1 MLELARGGRRGQ
13 LLTGATLVT
22 VPAEGGLGL
31 IPDGALWHDGERI
44 LAVGPAS
51 AVLPQ
56 VPTGV
61 RPRDLDGQYVYPAL
75 IDCHT
80 HLVFAGDRAGEFEQ
94 KLAGVPYA
102 QIAAVGGGIRSTV
115 RATRAASEAELLV
128 SGMQRLNRLRAEG
141 VGTVEIK
148 SGYGL
153 DFATERKLL
162 RVARQLSSLT
172 EGTRIITTFLGLHAL
187 PPEYADRRADY
198 VREVAE
204 DWLPRLAGEGLVDQV
219 DAYCDHVGFSAAEV
233 RPCLEVARRLGLPVK
248 LHAEQLSDAG
258 GAALVAEFGGLSADH
273 LEYLSDAGIAAMA
286 QSGSVAV
293 LLPGAYYVLKETRK
307 PPVAALRAAGVPIAV
322 ATDLNPGT
330 SPLRSLR
337 LAMNMACV
345 LFGLSVEEALRG
357 VTVHAA
363 RALGL
368 ADCGRLA
375 AGCRA
380 ELLISRER
388 PAELVYWL
396 G

>member
-1 MLELARGGRRGQ
+1 MLERARPGGE
-13 LLTGATLVT
+13 LLTGATLVSL
-22 VPAEGGLGL
+22 PAAGGLGL
-31 IPDGALWHDGERI
+31 IENGALWHDGERI
-44 LAVGPAS
+44 LAVGPATE
-51 AVLPQ
+51 VLPL
-56 VPTGV
+56 VPTEV
-61 RPRDLDGQYVYPAL
+61 PRRDLAGHYLYPAF

-102 QIAAVGGGIRSTV
+102 EIARAGGGIRSTV
-115 RATRAASEAELLV
+115 RATRAASEAELIDAASARLARLV
-128 SGMQRLNRLRAEG
+128 AEG
-141 VGTVEIK
+141 VGTVEVK

-162 RVARQLSSLT
+162 RVARQLGVQS
-172 EGTRIITTFLGLHAL
+172 GIRIVTTFLGLHAL
-187 PPEYADRRADY
+187 PPEYADRRTDY
-198 VREVAE
+198 VRDVAT
-204 DWLPRLAGEGLVDQV
+204 DWLPRLAAEGLIDQV

-233 RPCLEVARRLGLPVK
+233 RPCLEAARRLGLPVK

-258 GAALVAEFGGLSADH
+258 GAELVAEFGGLSADH
-273 LEYLSDAGIAAMA
+273 LEYLSDSGISALARAGT
-286 QSGSVAV
+286 VAV

-307 PPVAALRAAGVPIAV
+307 PPVAALRAAGVPLAV

-337 LAMNMACV
+337 LAMNLACV

-357 VTVHAA
+357 VTVNAA

-368 ADCGRLA
+368 TDCGRLA
-375 AGCRA
+375 PGCRA
-380 ELLISRER
+380 DLLISRER

>member
-1 MLELARGGRRGQ
+1 MPDRGRRAGE
-13 LLTGATLVT
+13 LLTGATLVSLPPT
-22 VPAEGGLGL
+22 GGLGL

-44 LAVGPAS
+44 LAVGPIAE
-51 AVLPQ
+51 VLPT
-56 VPTGV
+56 VPDSV
-61 RPRDLDGQYVYPAL
+61 PRRELLGQHVYPAL

-102 QIAAVGGGIRSTV
+102 EIAAAGGGIRSTV
-115 RATRAASEAELLV
+115 RATRAASEAELLELALA
-128 SGMQRLNRLRAEG
+128 RLARLKAEG
-141 VGTVEIK
+141 VGTVEVK

-162 RVARQLSSLT
+162 RVARQLG
-172 EGTRIITTFLGLHAL
+172 ERGGVRIVTTFLGLHAL
-187 PPEYADRRADY
+187 PPEYVDRRADY
-198 VREVAE
+198 VRAVAE

-233 RPCLEVARRLGLPVK
+233 RPCLEAARRLGLPVK

-258 GAALVAEFGGLSADH
+258 GAELVAEFGGLSADH
-273 LEYLSDAGIAAMA
+273 LEYLSEAGIAAMA
-286 QSGSVAV
+286 QAGTVAV
-293 LLPGAYYVLKETRK
+293 LLPGAFYVLKESRK
-307 PPVAALRAAGVPIAV
+307 PPVAALRAAGVPMAV

-357 VTVHAA
+357 VTVNAA

-368 ADCGRLA
+368 QDCGTLVP
-375 AGCRA
+375 GCRA
-380 ELLISRER
+380 DFLISAER

>member
-1 MLELARGGRRGQ
+1 MLERARPGGE
-13 LLTGATLVT
+13 LLTGATLVSL
-22 VPAEGGLGL
+22 PAAGGLGL
-31 IPDGALWHDGERI
+31 IENGALWHDGERI
-44 LAVGPAS
+44 LAVGPATE
-51 AVLPQ
+51 VLPL
-56 VPTGV
+56 VPTEV
-61 RPRDLDGQYVYPAL
+61 PRRDLAGHYLYPAF

-102 QIAAVGGGIRSTV
+102 EIARAGGGIRSTV
-115 RATRAASEAELLV
+115 RATRAASEEELLDAA
-128 SGMQRLNRLRAEG
+128 SARLARLVAEG
-141 VGTVEIK
+141 VGTVEVK

-162 RVARQLSSLT
+162 RVARQLGVQS
-172 EGTRIITTFLGLHAL
+172 GIRIVTTFLGLHAL
-187 PPEYADRRADY
+187 PPEYADRRTDY
-198 VREVAE
+198 VRDVAT
-204 DWLPRLAGEGLVDQV
+204 DWLPRLAAEGLIDQV

-233 RPCLEVARRLGLPVK
+233 RPCLEAARRLGLPVK

-258 GAALVAEFGGLSADH
+258 GAELVAEFGGLSADH
-273 LEYLSDAGIAAMA
+273 LEYLSDSGIGALARAGT
-286 QSGSVAV
+286 VAV

-307 PPVAALRAAGVPIAV
+307 PPVAALRAAGVPLAV

-337 LAMNMACV
+337 LAMNLACV

-357 VTVHAA
+357 VTVNAA

-368 ADCGRLA
+368 TDCGRLA
-375 AGCRA
+375 PGCRA
-380 ELLISRER
+380 DLLISRER

>member
-1 MLELARGGRRGQ
+1 MPDRGRRAGE
-13 LLTGATLVT
+13 LLTGATLVSL
-22 VPAEGGLGL
+22 PYAGGLGL

-44 LAVGPAS
+44 LAVGPIAE
-51 AVLPQ
+51 VLPT
-56 VPTGV
+56 VPDSV
-61 RPRDLDGQYVYPAL
+61 PRRELLGQHVYPAL

-102 QIAAVGGGIRSTV
+102 EIAAAGGGIRSTV
-115 RATRAASEAELLV
+115 RATRAASEAELLELALA
-128 SGMQRLNRLRAEG
+128 RLARLKAEG
-141 VGTVEIK
+141 VGTVEVK

-162 RVARQLSSLT
+162 RVARQLGERS
-172 EGTRIITTFLGLHAL
+172 GVRIVTTFLGLHAL
-187 PPEYADRRADY
+187 PPEYVDRRADY
-198 VREVAE
+198 VRAVAE
-204 DWLPRLAGEGLVDQV
+204 DWLPRLADEGLVDQV

-233 RPCLEVARRLGLPVK
+233 RPCLEAARRLGLPVK

-258 GAALVAEFGGLSADH
+258 GAELVAEFGGLSADH
-273 LEYLSDAGIAAMA
+273 LEYLSEAGIAAMA
-286 QSGSVAV
+286 QAGTVAV
-293 LLPGAYYVLKETRK
+293 LLPGAFYVLKESRK
-307 PPVAALRAAGVPIAV
+307 PPVAALRAAGVPMAV

-357 VTVHAA
+357 VTVNAA

-368 ADCGRLA
+368 QDCGTLVP
-375 AGCRA
+375 GCRA
-380 ELLISRER
+380 DFLISVER

>member
-1 MLELARGGRRGQ
+1 MLDRARPGGE
-13 LLTGATLVT
+13 LLTGATLVR
-22 VPAEGGLGL
+22 VPVSGGLGL
-31 IPDGALWHDGERI
+31 IEQGALWHDGERI
-44 LAVGPAS
+44 LAVGPA
-51 AVLPQ
+51 AEVLPL
-56 VPTGV
+56 VPDSV
-61 RPRDLDGQYVYPAL
+61 PRRELAGHYVYPAL

-102 QIAAVGGGIRSTV
+102 QIAAAGGGIRSTV
-115 RATRAASEAELLV
+115 KATRAASEAELLDLAHA
-128 SGMQRLNRLRAEG
+128 RLARLMAEG
-141 VGTVEIK
+141 VGTVEVK

-153 DFATERKLL
+153 DYATERKLL
-162 RVARQLSSLT
+162 RVARQLGAQS
-172 EGTRIITTFLGLHAL
+172 GVRVVTTFLGLHAL

-198 VREVAE
+198 VRDVAD
-204 DWLPRLAGEGLVDQV
+204 DWLPRLADEGLVDQV

-233 RPCLEVARRLGLPVK
+233 RPCLESARRLGLPVK

-286 QSGSVAV
+286 QAGTVAV

-307 PPVAALRAAGVPIAV
+307 PPVAALRAAGVPMAL

-337 LAMNMACV
+337 LAMNLASV

-357 VTVHAA
+357 VTVNAA

-368 ADCGRLA
+368 ADAGRLA
-375 AGCRA
+375 PGCRA
-380 ELLISRER
+380 DVLISRER

>member
-1 MLELARGGRRGQ
+1 MLALAGRSVGPQ

-22 VPAEGGLGL
+22 LPAEGGLGL
-31 IPDGALWHDGERI
+31 IADGALWHDGERI
-44 LAVGPAS
+44 LAVGPAG

-56 VPTGV
+56 VPDSV
-61 RPRDLDGQYVYPAL
+61 PRRDLAGHYIYPAF

-102 QIAAVGGGIRSTV
+102 QIAAAGGGIRSTV
-115 RATRAASEAELLV
+115 RATRAASEAELLDLAHA
-128 SGMQRLNRLRAEG
+128 RLARLMAEG

-148 SGYGL
+148 GGYGL
-153 DFATERKLL
+153 DFPTERKLL
-162 RVARQLSSLT
+162 RVARQLGEHS
-172 EGTRIITTFLGLHAL
+172 GARIVTTFLGLHAL

-198 VREVAE
+198 VRIVAE
-204 DWLPRLAGEGLVDQV
+204 DWLLRLAAEGLVDQV

-233 RPCLEVARRLGLPVK
+233 RPCLEVARRLGLPIK

-258 GAALVAEFGGLSADH
+258 AAELVAEFDGLSADH
-273 LEYLSDAGIAAMA
+273 LEYLSEAGIAAMA
-286 QSGSVAV
+286 RAGTVAV

-307 PPVAALRAAGVPIAV
+307 PPVAAMRAAGVPLAV

-330 SPLRSLR
+330 SPMRSLR
-337 LAMNMACV
+337 LAMNLACV

-368 ADCGRLA
+368 VDRGRLA
-375 AGCRA
+375 PGCRA
-380 ELLISRER
+380 DLWISRER

>member
-1 MLELARGGRRGQ
+1 MLERARPGGE
-13 LLTGATLVT
+13 LLTGATLVSL
-22 VPAEGGLGL
+22 PAAGGLGL
-31 IPDGALWHDGERI
+31 IENGALWHDGERI

-51 AVLPQ
+51 EVLPL
-56 VPTGV
+56 VPPEV
-61 RPRDLDGQYVYPAL
+61 PRCDLAGHYLYPAF

-102 QIAAVGGGIRSTV
+102 EIARAGGGIRSTV
-115 RATRAASEAELLV
+115 RATRAASEAELIDAASARLARLV
-128 SGMQRLNRLRAEG
+128 AEG
-141 VGTVEIK
+141 VGTVEVK

-162 RVARQLSSLT
+162 RVARQLGVQS
-172 EGTRIITTFLGLHAL
+172 GIRIVTTFLGLHAL

-198 VREVAE
+198 VRDVAT
-204 DWLPRLAGEGLVDQV
+204 DWLPRLAAEGLIDQV

-233 RPCLEVARRLGLPVK
+233 RPCLEAARRLGLPVK

-258 GAALVAEFGGLSADH
+258 GAELVAEFGGLSADH
-273 LEYLSDAGIAAMA
+273 LEYLSDSGISALARAGT
-286 QSGSVAV
+286 VAV

-307 PPVAALRAAGVPIAV
+307 PPVAALRAAGVPLAV

-337 LAMNMACV
+337 LAMNLACV

-357 VTVHAA
+357 VTVNAA

-368 ADCGRLA
+368 TDCGRLA
-375 AGCRA
+375 PGCRA
-380 ELLISRER
+380 DLLISRER

>member
-1 MLELARGGRRGQ
+1 MLDRARPGGE
-13 LLTGATLVT
+13 LLTGATLVCMP
-22 VPAEGGLGL
+22 PAGGLGL
-31 IPDGALWHDGERI
+31 IEHGALWHDGERI
-44 LAVGPAS
+44 LAVGPATE
-51 AVLPQ
+51 VLPQ
-56 VPTGV
+56 VPASV
-61 RPRDLDGQYVYPAL
+61 PRRDLAGDHVYPAL

-102 QIAAVGGGIRSTV
+102 EIAAAGGGIRSTV
-115 RATRAASEAELLV
+115 RATRAASEAELLDLAHA
-128 SGMQRLNRLRAEG
+128 RLARLVAEG

-148 SGYGL
+148 GGYGL

-162 RVARQLSSLT
+162 RVARQL
-172 EGTRIITTFLGLHAL
+172 GAQGGVRVVTTFLGLHAL

-198 VREVAE
+198 VREVAH
-204 DWLPRLAGEGLVDQV
+204 DWLPRLADEGLVDQV

-258 GAALVAEFGGLSADH
+258 GAELVAEFGGLSADH
-273 LEYLSDAGIAAMA
+273 LEYLSAAGIAAMA
-286 QSGSVAV
+286 GAGTVAV

-307 PPVAALRAAGVPIAV
+307 PPVAALRTAGVPLAV

-337 LAMNMACV
+337 LAMNLACV

-357 VTVHAA
+357 VTIHAA

-368 ADCGRLA
+368 TDRGRLA
-375 AGCRA
+375 PGCRA
-380 ELLISRER
+380 DLLICRER
-388 PAELVYWL
+388 PAEQVYWL

>member
-1 MLELARGGRRGQ
+1 MLELARGGGRGQ

-31 IPDGALWHDGERI
+31 IADGALWHDGERI

-51 AVLPQ
+51 EVLPQ

-102 QIAAVGGGIRSTV
+102 QIAAAGGGIRSTV

-128 SGMQRLNRLRAEG
+128 CASERLDRLMAEG

-153 DFATERKLL
+153 DFATERRLL
-162 RVARQLSSLT
+162 RVARQLGEQS
-172 EGTRIITTFLGLHAL
+172 GVQVVTTFLGLHAL

-198 VREVAE
+198 VRDVAE
-204 DWLPRLAGEGLVDQV
+204 DWLPRLAAEGLVDQV

-286 QSGSVAV
+286 RAGTVAV

-307 PPVAALRAAGVPIAV
+307 PPVAALRAAGVPMAV

-357 VTVHAA
+357 VTVNAA

-368 ADCGRLA
+368 SDGGRLA
-375 AGCRA
+375 PGCRA
-380 ELLISRER
+380 NLLINDQR

>member
-1 MLELARGGRRGQ
+1 MLERARPGGE
-13 LLTGATLVT
+13 LLTGATLVSL
-22 VPAEGGLGL
+22 PAAGGLGL
-31 IPDGALWHDGERI
+31 IENGALWHDGERI
-44 LAVGPAS
+44 LAVGPVTE
-51 AVLPQ
+51 VLPL
-56 VPTGV
+56 VPSEV
-61 RPRDLDGQYVYPAL
+61 PRRDLAGSYLYPAF

-102 QIAAVGGGIRSTV
+102 EIARAGGGIRSTV
-115 RATRAASEAELLV
+115 RATRAASEAELLDAA
-128 SGMQRLNRLRAEG
+128 SARLERLVAEG
-141 VGTVEIK
+141 VGTVEVK

-162 RVARQLSSLT
+162 RVARQLGVQS
-172 EGTRIITTFLGLHAL
+172 GIRIVTTFLGLHAL

-198 VREVAE
+198 VRDVTT
-204 DWLPRLAGEGLVDQV
+204 DWLPRLTAEGLIDQV

-233 RPCLEVARRLGLPVK
+233 RPCLEAARRLGLPVK

-258 GAALVAEFGGLSADH
+258 GAELVAEFGGLSADH
-273 LEYLSDAGIAAMA
+273 LEYLSDSGIGALARAGT
-286 QSGSVAV
+286 VAV

-307 PPVAALRAAGVPIAV
+307 PPVAALRAAGVPLAV

-357 VTVHAA
+357 VTVNAA

-368 ADCGRLA
+368 TDCGRLA
-375 AGCRA
+375 PGCRA
-380 ELLISRER
+380 DLLIRRER

>member
-1 MLELARGGRRGQ
+1 MPDRGRRAGE
-13 LLTGATLVT
+13 LLTGATLVSL
-22 VPAEGGLGL
+22 PYAGGLGL

-44 LAVGPAS
+44 LAVGPIAE
-51 AVLPQ
+51 VLPT
-56 VPTGV
+56 VPDSV
-61 RPRDLDGQYVYPAL
+61 PRRELLGQHVYPAL

-102 QIAAVGGGIRSTV
+102 EIAAAGGGIRSTV
-115 RATRAASEAELLV
+115 RATRAASEAELLELALA
-128 SGMQRLNRLRAEG
+128 RLARLKAEG
-141 VGTVEIK
+141 VGTVEVK

-162 RVARQLSSLT
+162 RVARQLGERS
-172 EGTRIITTFLGLHAL
+172 GMRIVTTFLGLHAS
-187 PPEYADRRADY
+187 PPEYIDWRADY
-198 VREVAE
+198 VRAVAE

-233 RPCLEVARRLGLPVK
+233 RPCLEAARRLGLPVK

-258 GAALVAEFGGLSADH
+258 GAELVAEFGGLSADH
-273 LEYLSDAGIAAMA
+273 LEYLSEAGIAAMA
-286 QSGSVAV
+286 QAGTVAV
-293 LLPGAYYVLKETRK
+293 LLPGAFYVLKESRK
-307 PPVAALRAAGVPIAV
+307 PPVAALRAAGVPMAV

-357 VTVHAA
+357 VTVNAA

-368 ADCGRLA
+368 QDCGTLVP
-375 AGCRA
+375 GCRA
-380 ELLISRER
+380 DFLISAER